1 MKLKAKQIIIRT
13 IAAIAIL
20 VGLSSIYLFLSGIVP
35 YEGTQIEGV
44 PSISLEVQIVL
55 LSCLTV
61 INILNLILVQ
71 KLIKHKKLLIAL
83 NIIQMLFGGIVHI
96 IGGIIAMVLL
106 FIDTKDVV
114 EEPKE
119 PLKLPELEKIEVK
132 KKWIY
137 FLLWIFLFAIFY
149 SGLIPMP
156 FLLNIPPI
164 FRMFLLYGIQALILG
179 YLLRKDIKRDFLTFK
194 GNFKTYMKYI
204 FPKLGIFFI
213 VYIIIS
219 VPIALIAGQISTN
232 QAQLNE
238 LPLVLTATMAI
249 LFAPILEEFM
259 FRGLLRKSIPNDI
272 IFMIISG
279 LIFGAAHMLYAE
291 ENLLMYIYII
301 PYTLLG
307 YFLARS
313 YAKTNN
319 IFTNISIHFFW
330 NTFAII
336 LNTVIQL
343 IGA

>member
-13 IAAIAIL
+13 IAIIAIL
-20 VGLSSIYLFLSGIVP
+20 VSLSSIYLFLSGIVP
-35 YEGTQIEGV
+35 YEGMQIEGM
-44 PSISLEVQIVL
+44 PSISLEVQIIL

-132 KKWIY
+132 RKWIY
-137 FLLWIFLFAIFY
+137 FLLWILLFTIFY
-149 SGLIPMP
+149 SGFIPMP
-156 FLLNIPPI
+156 FLQGIPPI
-164 FRMFLLYGIQALILG
+164 LRIVLLYGIQALILG

-204 FPKLGIFFI
+204 FPKLDIFFMI
-213 VYIIIS
+213 YIIIS

-249 LFAPILEEFM
+249 VFAPILEEFM
-259 FRGLLRKSIPNDI
+259 FRGLLRKSIPNDM
-272 IFMIISG
+272 IFMIISS

-291 ENLLMYIYII
+291 ENLIMYIYII

-313 YAKTNN
+313 YVKTNN
-319 IFTNISIHFFW
+319 IFTNISIHFLW
-330 NTFAII
+330 NTFAMI
-336 LNTVIQL
+336 LNVVIKL

>member
-1 MKLKAKQIIIRT
+1 MKLATKQIVIR
-13 IAAIAIL
+13 ILSVIAIL
-20 VGLSSIYLFLSGIVP
+20 VSLSSIYLFTSGIVP
-35 YEGTQIEGV
+35 YEGMQIEGM
-44 PSISLEVQIVL
+44 PSISLEVQIIL

-61 INILNLILVQ
+61 INILILILVQ

-83 NIIQMLFGGIVHI
+83 SVIQMLFGGIVHI
-96 IGGIIAMVLL
+96 IGGIVALVLL
-106 FIDTKDVV
+106 LIDTKDIV

-132 KKWIY
+132 RKWLY
-137 FLLWIFLFAIFY
+137 FLIWIVLFAIFY
-149 SGLIPMP
+149 VGIVPMT
-156 FLLNIPPI
+156 FLQKIPPI
-164 FRMFLLYGIQALILG
+164 LRIFLIYGIQALILG

-213 VYIIIS
+213 IYIVIS
-219 VPIALIAGQISTN
+219 VPVALIAGKISTN

-238 LPLVLTATMAI
+238 LPLALTATMAI

-259 FRGLLRKSIPNDI
+259 FRGLLRKSIPNDTL
-272 IFMIISG
+272 FMIISAFV
-279 LIFGAAHMLYAE
+279 FGAAHMLYAE
-291 ENLLMYIYII
+291 ENLMMYIYII

-319 IFTNISIHFFW
+319 IFTNISIHFLW

-336 LNTVIQL
+336 LNVVVQF

>member
-1 MKLKAKQIIIRT
+1 MKLATKQIVIR
-13 IAAIAIL
+13 IMSIIAIL
-20 VGLSSIYLFLSGIVP
+20 VSLSSIYLFVSGIVP
-35 YEGTQIEGV
+35 YEGIQIEGM

-61 INILNLILVQ
+61 INILILILVQ
-71 KLIKHKKLLIAL
+71 KLMKYKKLLIAL
-83 NIIQMLFGGIVHI
+83 SVIQMLFGGIVHI
-96 IGGIIAMVLL
+96 IGGIVAMVLL
-106 FIDTKDVV
+106 LLDTRDVV

-119 PLKLPELEKIEVK
+119 PLKLPELEKIEIK
-132 KKWIY
+132 RKWLY
-137 FLLWIFLFAIFY
+137 LLLWILLFVIFY
-149 SGLIPMP
+149 AGLIPMP
-156 FLLNIPPI
+156 FLQNIPSLARI
-164 FRMFLLYGIQALILG
+164 FLIYGIQALILG
-179 YLLRKDIKRDFLTFK
+179 YLLRKDIKRDFLAFK

-213 VYIIIS
+213 IYIVIS

-238 LPLVLTATMAI
+238 LPLALTATMAI
-249 LFAPILEEFM
+249 LFAPIMEELM
-259 FRGLLRKSIPNDI
+259 FRGLLRKSIPNDT
-272 IFMIISG
+272 IFMIMSA
-279 LIFGAAHMLYAE
+279 LIFGIAHMLYAE
-291 ENLLMYIYII
+291 ENLIMYIYII

-319 IFTNISIHFFW
+319 IFTNISIHFLW

-336 LNTVIQL
+336 LNIIVQL